1 MKKIYSIILWVVAVF
16 CFASTVSAQSYD
28 KTYPEIGTLTFKG
41 SENDFGK
48 NDDIGVSKQISAPVN
63 GTYWI
68 KLEAFAKG
76 EATKTS
82 TPSDFVLVLDVSGS
96 MSQSMGSQ
104 TRLQALKTAVN
115 SFIDEV
121 NKNDTEDMGGNKRD
135 NRLGNRIAI
144 VTFSTDAEV
153 MNELT
158 ELGDNINDI
167 SGVNDLKRTVRNL
180 SAGGGTY
187 AHKGMEEAYNLMNF
201 NNDKRKLRTVVLFT
215 DGDPGLWASW
225 TSDTHAYKTDDTI
238 IDYDTQKGFYQ
249 SSHLAHVQDSE
260 RIHVYYRND
269 YGQWYADYRTYDY
282 GEIRYDTFQT
292 ANETIEAANK
302 IKNIANKDKG
312 IISNV
317 FTVSVI
323 SDPSTQTQVYLGKTS
338 SNYVNA
344 TSMGSWTNTWHDPIQ
359 NGDWEY
365 GGDGKGTKNTE
376 ATTDFALSATTADEL
391 KAAFDAI
398 AGISGNPNNTEL
410 SSSTSTIDVVSSS
423 FTLSGT
429 KIDKNLIKVYTAP
442 YLFNKTTKALYWG
455 AETLAPNSTDQFD
468 YYVFTT
474 EGGTTTK
481 EYKGKKDVDNDID
494 INESKL
500 SQNVIELT
508 GFDYTNN
515 WCGPIREDTK
525 VAGAQGHK
533 VIILIPIKMDD
544 NAVGGPNVVTNA
556 DGSGIFVNATDEKP
570 LIDFKSPTVSLPVN
584 LSIKK
589 ENLKPGENAKF
600 VIKRAVATEARP
612 DDADATWHPDYSKL
626 DFSEYVTSVVIPNKD
641 GSNEVKIKGL
651 PSTPDN
657 EGAYYVYKI
666 IEEDWSWT
674 YTFSSASGEGYVK
687 TGSGESAKVEVKVI
701 EIKDKFGIYS
711 DMFVKNPITF
721 TNTEES
727 DSDQRVRHAESKVTN
742 TFKPS
747 STNPQKGI
755 VTTSNSE

>member
-1 MKKIYSIILWVVAVF
+1 MKKIYSTILAIATVLSFVPVAN
-16 CFASTVSAQSYD
+16 AQY
-28 KTYPEIGTLTFKG
+28 KHTYSGIGELTFKG
-41 SENDFGK
+41 SENDFGN
-48 NDDIGVSKQISAPVN
+48 NDEIGVSKQISAPVN

-96 MSQSMGSQ
+96 MSDYMGRQ

-121 NKNDTEDMGGNKRD
+121 NKNDTEDMGGNKRA

-144 VTFSTDAEV
+144 VTFSTEAEV
-153 MNELT
+153 KNELT
-158 ELGDNINDI
+158 ELGDNINDNG
-167 SGVNDLKRTVRNL
+167 GVDDLKRTISNL
-180 SAGGGTY
+180 SANGGTY
-187 AHKGMEEAYNLMNF
+187 AHKGMKKAYELINF
-201 NNDKRKLRTVVLFT
+201 GDTYDGKIRKLRTVVLFT
-215 DGDPGLWASW
+215 DGNPGLQGNW
-225 TSDTHAYKTDDTI
+225 TSSEKMYSNYPLAFIEGTDWYG
-238 IDYDTQKGFYQ
+238 DYATF
-249 SSHLAHVQDSE
+249 
-260 RIHVYYRND
+260 
-269 YGQWYADYRTYDY
+269 
-282 GEIRYDTFQT
+282 RYDTFMT
-292 ANETIEAANK
+292 ANAAISEANK
-302 IKNIANKDKG
+302 IKNITDKTKG
-312 IISNV
+312 IVSNV
-317 FTVSVI
+317 FTVSI
-323 SDPSTQTQVYLGKTS
+323 ITNPSTQTQVYLGKTS
-338 SNYVNA
+338 SDYVNA
-344 TSMGSWTNTWHDPIQ
+344 TSMGRWDDTWHNPIQ
-359 NGDWEY
+359 NSDWEY

-376 ATTDFALSATTADEL
+376 ATTDFSLSATTADEL

-429 KIDKNLIKVYTAP
+429 TIDKNLIKVYTAP

-589 ENLKPGENAKF
+589 ENLKQGENAKF

-701 EIKDKFGIYS
+701 EIEDKFGIYS

-747 STNPQKGI
+747 STNAQKGI
-755 VTTSNSE
+755 VTTSNSK

>member
-1 MKKIYSIILWVVAVF
+1 MKKIYSTILAIATVLSFVPVAN
-16 CFASTVSAQSYD
+16 AQY
-28 KTYPEIGTLTFKG
+28 KHTYSGIGELEFKG
-41 SENDFGK
+41 SENDFGD
-48 NDDIGVSKQISAPVN
+48 NDEIGVSKQISAPVN

-96 MSQSMGSQ
+96 MNDDMGRQ

-115 SFIDEV
+115 SFINEV

-144 VTFSTDAEV
+144 VTFSTEAKV

-158 ELGDNINDI
+158 ELGDDINDDG
-167 SGVNDLKRTVRNL
+167 GVDDLKRTIRNL
-180 SAGGGTY
+180 SANGGTY
-187 AHKGMEEAYNLMNF
+187 AHKGMKKAYELINF
-201 NNDKRKLRTVVLFT
+201 GDTYDGKVRKSRTVVLFT
-215 DGDPGLWASW
+215 DGDPGIYASW
-225 TSDTHAYKTDDTI
+225 TNTTDI
-238 IDYDTQKGFYQ
+238 MYQVNYDGALEFIEGKYQ
-249 SSHLAHVQDSE
+249 GYEYST
-260 RIHVYYRND
+260 R
-269 YGQWYADYRTYDY
+269 
-282 GEIRYDTFQT
+282 RYDTYHT
-292 ANETIEAANK
+292 ANKTIEEANN
-302 IKNIANKDKG
+302 IKNIADKKKG
-312 IISNV
+312 IVSNV
-317 FTVSVI
+317 FTVSII
-323 SDPSTQTQVYLGKTS
+323 SNPSTQTQVYLGKTS

-344 TSMGSWTNTWHDPIQ
+344 TSMGSWTNTWHNPIQ
-359 NGDWEY
+359 NSDWEY

-429 KIDKNLIKVYTAP
+429 TINKNLIKVYTAP

-515 WCGPIREDTK
+515 WCGPIREDGK

-533 VIILIPIKMDD
+533 VIILIPIKMDE

-556 DGSGIFVNATDEKP
+556 DGSGIFVNADDKKP
-570 LIDFKSPTVSLPVN
+570 LIEFKSPTVSLPVN

-589 ENLKPGENAKF
+589 ENLKQGENAKF

-747 STNPQKGI
+747 STNAQKGI
-755 VTTSNSE
+755 VTTSNSK

>member
-1 MKKIYSIILWVVAVF
+1 MKKIYSTILAIATVLSFVPVAN
-16 CFASTVSAQSYD
+16 AQY
-28 KTYPEIGTLTFKG
+28 KHTYSGIGELTFKG
-41 SENDFGK
+41 SENDFGD
-48 NDDIGVSKQISAPVN
+48 NDEIGVSKQISAPVN

-82 TPSDFVLVLDVSGS
+82 TPSDFVLVLDISGS
-96 MSQSMGSQ
+96 MKESMGTVS
-104 TRLQALKTAVN
+104 RLKALQNAVT
-115 SFIDEV
+115 SFIDQI
-121 NKNDTEDMGGNKRD
+121 NTNDKEDMGGNPRST
-135 NRLGNRIAI
+135 RLGNRISI
-144 VTFSTDAEV
+144 VTFSTNATVRKVDNV
-153 MNELT
+153 ELVQ
-158 ELGDNINDI
+158 LGNTPNDD
-167 SGVNDLKRTVRNL
+167 SGATALKRIVNNL
-180 SAGGGTY
+180 NADGGTN
-187 AHKGMEEAYNLMNF
+187 AHEGMKEAYRIINF
-201 NNDKRKLRTVVLFT
+201 DDKTRKLRTVVLFT
-215 DGDPGLWASW
+215 DGNPGEYGMWKAGW
-225 TSDTHAYKTDDTI
+225 RGNYYYYTDDASLTWESAEKTI
-238 IDYDTQKGFYQ
+238 
-249 SSHLAHVQDSE
+249 E
-260 RIHVYYRND
+260 
-269 YGQWYADYRTYDY
+269 YADQ
-282 GEIRYDTFQT
+282 IK
-292 ANETIEAANK
+292 K
-302 IKNIANKDKG
+302 IHTESNG
-312 IISNV
+312 IVSNV
-317 FTVSVI
+317 FTVSI
-323 SDPSTQTQVYLGKTS
+323 IPESLKTDQTEVYLGKTS
-338 SNYVNA
+338 SNYIDA
-344 TSMGSWTNTWHDPIQ
+344 TSMGWDDITLTDDGRIRGWKTNIWA
-359 NGDWEY
+359 NGNGRPNPD
-365 GGDGKGTKNTE
+365 
-376 ATTDFALSATTADEL
+376 ATTDFSLSATTADEL

-612 DDADATWHPDYSKL
+612 DDADATWHPDHDNL
-626 DFSEYVTSVVIPNKD
+626 DFSEYVTSVVIPNKV

-687 TGSGESAKVEVKVI
+687 TGSGESAKVEVGNIK
-701 EIKDKFGIYS
+701 IKDKFGIYS
-711 DMFVKNPITF
+711 DLFVKNPITF

-747 STNPQKGI
+747 STNTQKGI

>member
-1 MKKIYSIILWVVAVF
+1 MKKIYSTILAIATVLSFVPVAN
-16 CFASTVSAQSYD
+16 AQY
-28 KTYPEIGTLTFKG
+28 KHTYSGIGELTFKG
-41 SENDFGK
+41 SENDFGD
-48 NDDIGVSKQISAPVN
+48 NDEIGVSKQISAPVN

-201 NNDKRKLRTVVLFT
+201 NDDTRKLRTVVLFT
-215 DGDPGLWASW
+215 DGDPGLWANW
-225 TSDTHAYKTDDTI
+225 TSNEHAYKTTENSLYYYNYNTHRLSAYYSHDKLAH
-238 IDYDTQKGFYQ
+238 TQGRENLTYYNSKGQQ
-249 SSHLAHVQDSE
+249 SS
-260 RIHVYYRND
+260 
-269 YGQWYADYRTYDY
+269 GTFDY
-282 GEIRYDTFQT
+282 GELRYDTFQT
-292 ANETIEAANK
+292 ANETIEAANR
-302 IKNIANKDKG
+302 IKNIGNKDKG

-323 SDPSTQTQVYLGKTS
+323 TNPSTQTQVYLGKTS
-338 SNYVNA
+338 SDYVNA
-344 TSMGSWTNTWHDPIQ
+344 TSMGSWTDTWHDPIQ
-359 NGDWEY
+359 NSDWEY

-376 ATTDFALSATTADEL
+376 ATTDFSLSATTADEL

-410 SSSTSTIDVVSSS
+410 SSSTSTIDVVSQS

-429 KIDKNLIKVYTAP
+429 TINKNLIKVYTAP
-442 YLFNKTTKALYWG
+442 YLFNKTTKALEWG
-455 AETLAPNSTDQFD
+455 AETLAPNSKDQFD

-481 EYKGKKDVDNDID
+481 EYKGKKDVDDDID
-494 INESKL
+494 INASKL

-515 WCGPIREDTK
+515 WCGPIREDGK

-533 VIILIPIKMDD
+533 VIILIPIKMDE

-556 DGSGIFVNATDEKP
+556 DGSGIFVNADDKKP
-570 LIDFKSPTVSLPVN
+570 LIEFKSPTVSLPVN

-589 ENLKPGENAKF
+589 ENLKQGENAKF

-701 EIKDKFGIYS
+701 EIEDKFGIYS

-747 STNPQKGI
+747 STNAQKGI